1 MAVEARM
8 EEINGKMHEEIE
20 TMERAVEEEDRE
32 KNKGR
37 SRRKK
42 NEDEETKEREQLEA
56 RRRRIRRK
64 YPSQEAVES
73 EYVDYSSEEE
83 MPLYFREPKQ
93 LLDIFVKL
101 EESNLFLIQNSQDT
115 EQNLEDLS
123 GKFAEMRKNRSAMT
137 GKMNAHVALLE
148 RQIADERSKC
158 EELRQTMAQ
167 KHGASEQ
174 EVLLE
179 ELAEKVKEVF
189 SVCSQED
196 QGDGDTLQ
204 MLRNVE
210 AKLEEF
216 LSQLDEAEQTGLG
229 HQVQALEHRKERD
242 RRLQLRR
249 QRKEQQERKI
259 EERLRA
265 SLQRSQ
271 APVHKKV
278 GKQIMFRSAPLYQ
291 ARKVVQEDDGY
302 EEAVREHDVFGIW
315 LGKDGV
321 PNEDKPFKQQA

>member
-1 MAVEARM
+1 
-8 EEINGKMHEEIE
+8 
-20 TMERAVEEEDRE
+20 
-32 KNKGR
+32 
-37 SRRKK
+37 
-42 NEDEETKEREQLEA
+42 
-56 RRRRIRRK
+56 
-64 YPSQEAVES
+64 
-73 EYVDYSSEEE
+73 

-148 RQIADERSKC
+148 RQIADERAKC

-216 LSQLDEAEQTGLG
+216 LSQLDEAEQSGLG

-321 PNEDKPFKQQA
+321 PNEEKPVKQQA